1 MKKITTAL
9 FILLFS
15 CVLAQAQDP
24 TQAQDPEFPAD
35 TLRPAPQIDS
45 SLFGRSIFEMMPDN
59 VTIRQSA
66 SVRQAFDNQVLSNAV
81 KQFNGY
87 RIRIYLNSIQ
97 SAREESS
104 AALNRFRTL
113 YPEIPSYL
121 SYARPNFRVM
131 VGDFRTRVD
140 AEKALV
146 YIKEDFPSATIVR
159 DKFKY
164 PIL

>member
-1 MKKITTAL
+1 
-9 FILLFS
+9 
-15 CVLAQAQDP
+15 
-24 TQAQDPEFPAD
+24 
-35 TLRPAPQIDS
+35 
-45 SLFGRSIFEMMPDN
+45 MMPDN
-59 VTIRQSA
+59 VPIRQSA
-66 SVRQAFDNQVLSNAV
+66 SVRQAFDDQVINNAV

-87 RIRIYLNSIQ
+87 RIRIYFNSVQ

-121 SYARPNFRVM
+121 TYARPNFRVM
-131 VGDFRTRVD
+131 VGDYRTRVD

-164 PIL
+164 PNL

>member
-1 MKKITTAL
+1 MKKIITAL

-15 CVLAQAQDP
+15 CVLSQAQ
-24 TQAQDPEFPAD
+24 EFMAD
-35 TLRPAPQIDS
+35 TLRPAPQVDS
-45 SLFGRSIFEMMPDN
+45 SLLGRSIFEMMPGN

-66 SVRQAFDNQVLSNAV
+66 SVRQAFDGQVINNAE

-87 RIRIYLNSIQ
+87 RIRIYFNSVQ
-97 SAREESS
+97 SAREES
-104 AALNRFRTL
+104 AAAQNRFRAL

-164 PIL
+164 PNL

>member
-1 MKKITTAL
+1 MKKIITISV
-9 FILLFS
+9 ILMLS
-15 CVLAQAQDP
+15 CVLAGAQEIPVDS
-24 TQAQDPEFPAD
+24 
-35 TLRPAPQIDS
+35 LRLAPQIDS
-45 SLFGRSIFEMMPDN
+45 SLFGRSIFDIMPGN
-59 VTIRQSA
+59 VTIRQDT
-66 SVRQAFDNQVLSNAV
+66 SVIRAFDGQVMNNAE

-87 RIRIYLNSIQ
+87 RIRIYLNSVQ
-97 SAREESS
+97 SAREESA

-121 SYARPNFRVM
+121 TYARPNFRVM
-131 VGDFRTRVD
+131 VGDYRTRVD

-164 PIL
+164 PNL